1 MSSLLPYHDNY
12 KHTGEGQ
19 AKGDIV
25 LLHGWGM
32 NSLVWDDMVPLLNEH
47 YQVTVIDLPG
57 MGRSPLPS
65 QDYSLDFL
73 VQQILGVA
81 PAKAIWIAW
90 SLGALVL
97 QKIMLEHAERVSL
110 AFCISGTPC
119 FVAKPD
125 WPFAMPLKVFEKFQA
140 LLEEDWQG
148 TLIRFLTLQCK
159 GSENIKQDTQK
170 LREYLLHHGFPA
182 QRALR
187 EGLNILKDNDL
198 RRDLQQSAMQH
209 DLHFIL
215 GQFDTLIPIQVADSL
230 EHMNSAI
237 RVHTVEGASHVPHVS
252 HPQALSTLILGEI
265 EKTEAISA

>member
-1 MSSLLPYHDNY
+1 MSTLLPYHDSY

-47 YQVTVIDLPG
+47 YQVSVIDLPG

-65 QDYSLDFL
+65 QDYDLDFL
-73 VQQILGVA
+73 VEQVLTVA
-81 PAKAIWIAW
+81 PPKAVWIAW

-97 QKIMLEHAERVSL
+97 QKIMLAYPERASL

-119 FVAKPD
+119 FVAQSD
-125 WPFAMPLKVFEKFQA
+125 WPFAMPGKVFEKFQA

-159 GSENIKQDTQK
+159 GSESIKQDTQK
-170 LREYLLHHGFPA
+170 LREYMLHYGFPA

-187 EGLNILKDNDL
+187 EGLNILKQNDL
-198 RRDLQQSAMQH
+198 RSELQQSAMTH
-209 DLHFIL
+209 ELHFIL
-215 GQFDTLIPIQVADSL
+215 GQFDTLIPIQVANSL
-230 EHMNSAI
+230 EQLNTAI
-237 RVHTVEGASHVPHVS
+237 KVHAIEGASHVPHVS
-252 HPQALSTLILGEI
+252 HPQMLSSLILAEMEMKEALSV
-265 EKTEAISA
+265 